1 MEQGILNIGIG
12 EPTKTLTV
20 RDMRIDEVQFDDDR
34 TSNKA
39 VMICETADGRT
50 IEISEAWVVDKKGN
64 KKVQGLWINLD
75 SKKKLAAN
83 SVLARFLTFHKVG
96 TINELINKELTGY
109 PDENDYTVFTTI
121 DNPLEPAFTGG
132 IPD

>member
-20 RDMRIDEVQFDDDR
+20 RDLRVDEVQFDDDR

-39 VMICETADGRT
+39 VLICETADGRN

-75 SKKKLAAN
+75 GKKKLAAN
-83 SVLARFLTFHKVG
+83 SVLAKFLTFHRVG
-96 TINELINKELTGY
+96 TLNELINKELTGY

-121 DNPLEPAFTGG
+121 DDPLKPTYTGD